1 VRGTIVSVEEDP
13 IKLHKQG
20 YIFYETGKYEKAA
33 EMFQQASELYEKKNN
48 FFDASNMLYK
58 SGECSFMLKDYK
70 TAIENFKRSTDIA
83 FDKGFDRFGVSGL
96 EYILDCYKAMKK
108 EKGKEATE
116 LRERIKETKEK
127 LAKQL

>member
-1 VRGTIVSVEEDP
+1 MTVENDDP
-13 IKLHKQG
+13 IRLHKRG
-20 YIFYETGKYEKAA
+20 NLHYDMGKYEEAG
-33 EMFQQASELYEKKNN
+33 EQFLLASKLYEKKGN

-96 EYILDCYKAMKK
+96 EYILDCYKALKK